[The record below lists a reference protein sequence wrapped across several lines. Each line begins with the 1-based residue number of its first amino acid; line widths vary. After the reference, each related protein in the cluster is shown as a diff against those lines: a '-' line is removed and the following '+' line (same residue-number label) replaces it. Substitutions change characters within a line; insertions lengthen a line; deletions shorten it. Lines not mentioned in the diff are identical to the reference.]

1 VADKK
6 YLCVFTLDG
15 NLQAFAIDGTDLCRT
30 TSTGKRFIPDNAVLK
45 YFGDGSY
52 TVPWV
57 SSRKKKVE
65 LFPVTTK
72 VGKPGAKGIKV
83 ASIADIAT

>member
-1 VADKK
+1 
-6 YLCVFTLDG
+6 
-15 NLQAFAIDGTDLCRT
+15 
-30 TSTGKRFIPDNAVLK
+30 VLK

-52 TVPWV
+52 TVPRV

-65 LFPVTTK
+65 LFPVNTK